1 MSTISSQETD
11 DAAAARRD
19 VANSTAGTIANA
31 AVAQQILDAF
41 DAAFGLHPGF
51 RPAHAKGLM
60 CSGTFTPSAEAVKL
74 TRAPQARIASTP
86 VTVRFSNSTG
96 LPNIPDNDPHAG
108 PRGIA
113 IRFDLGDHLHTDII
127 AHSADGFP
135 VRTGEELGELLRAA
149 AAAGAGRRE
158 AIGDF
163 LAAHPEAKRFEEIPK
178 PFPT

>member
-1 MSTISSQETD
+1 MSTISFEETGD
-11 DAAAARRD
+11 ATDARSAVPNRTPGAMTNAAA
-19 VANSTAGTIANA
+19 
-31 AVAQQILDAF
+31 AQQILNAF
-41 DAAFGLHPGF
+41 DAVFGLHPGF

-113 IRFDLGDHLHTDII
+113 IRFHLGDHLHTDII

-135 VRTGEELGELLRAA
+135 VRTGAELGELLRAA
-149 AAAGAGRRE
+149 
-158 AIGDF
+158 
-163 LAAHPEAKRFEEIPK
+163 
-178 PFPT
+178 

>member
-1 MSTISSQETD
+1 MSTISSQETSD
-11 DAAAARRD
+11 GADTRRA
-19 VANSTAGTIANA
+19 VPNNTAGTITNA
-31 AVAQQILDAF
+31 ALAQQILDAF
-41 DAAFGLHPGF
+41 DALFGLHPGF

-74 TRAPQARIASTP
+74 TRAPHAKVPPTP

-113 IRFDLGDHLHTDII
+113 IWFHLGDHLHTDII

-135 VRTGEELGELLRAA
+135 VRTRTSWSGSEM
-149 AAAGAGRRE
+149 AGRWPSQRRCPSGPRPPGQE
-158 AIGDF
+158 AIPISRPI
-163 LAAHPEAKRFEEIPK
+163 HR
-178 PFPT
+178 